1 MKPDLILSQVQQF
14 GLDSL
19 ALQQLMEDHEALVQR
34 YLATPGSNVVGVS
47 VALNPDA
54 NASRSDR
61 LALKLSLKHKDG
73 IAYDLRS
80 PQHHWPLITEVTGEI
95 FAKGGRAGE
104 APEPQDSLAAGE
116 GFRNKNRPVLGGI
129 SGGPVGGATG
139 TIGCQVKGTLNGKE
153 TVYMLSNN
161 HVLAGSDA
169 LPLGTPIIQPG
180 SADGGVA
187 GDAVASLSGFVT
199 LGANGGTAEVD
210 AAIAAYTKPELY
222 SPFIRSADDT
232 VVSMTGPV
240 AAPTLGMAVRK
251 SGRTTGR
258 TRGKVSEIA
267 GAYALNYAAPGALP
281 RTVTIKNAF
290 KILPD
295 NGHFDEGGDSGAA
308 ITTGDLNQPVGL
320 VLGGPSDCSY
330 TLANTMSAVLANLEA
345 VMPGNPKFVVLYS

>member
-95 FAKGGRAGE
+95 FAKGGRAAE
-104 APEPQDSLAAGE
+104 APEPQESLAAGE

-129 SGGPVGGATG
+129 SGGPVGGDTG
-139 TIGCQVKGTLNGKE
+139 TIGCQVKATVKGKE

-161 HVLAGSDA
+161 HVLADSDA
-169 LPLGTPIIQPG
+169 LPLGTAIIQPG
-180 SADGGVA
+180 KADGGVA
-187 GDAVASLSGFVT
+187 SDAVASLSCFVP

-210 AAIAAYTKPELY
+210 AAIAAYTKSDLY
-222 SPFIRSADDT
+222 IPLIRSAVDSA
-232 VVSMTGPV
+232 VSMAGPV
-240 AAPTLGMAVRK
+240 VAPTLDMVVRK

-258 TRGKVSEIA
+258 TRGTVYEI
-267 GAYALNYAAPGALP
+267 GGTYTVNYAEPGDPP
-281 RTVTIKNAF
+281 RTIIIKNAF
-290 KILPD
+290 KIRPD
-295 NGHFDEGGDSGAA
+295 SGHFSEGGDSGSV

-320 VLGGPSDCSY
+320 LLGGPSDCSY